1 MDLEVQETMLE
12 EEHACGLHPY
22 DRRDLSVELE
32 GIRARMDGI
41 GGERVIDA
49 GQLSQ
54 LLWKS
59 PLP

>member
-49 GQLSQ
+49 GQLS
-54 LLWKS
+54 
-59 PLP
+59 